1 MDNETIPLDSSS
13 SSAEEPLFILSLLN
27 NELMSSSWKLSNKD
41 YKIGRSSENNIILDD
56 ITVSRN
62 HALLSVNNEY
72 IKITDNNSTNGIYIN
87 NVIKSDSE
95 LKSGDKIQ
103 IGKYLIA
110 ASVLLSG
117 LALLFFILKKDIYS
131 PLKINNLLKI
141 FFLSNLVF
149 LS

>member
-41 YKIGRSSENNIILDD
+41 YKIGRSSDNNIILDD

-62 HALLSVNNEY
+62 HALLSVSKEN
-72 IKITDNNSTNGIYIN
+72 IKIADNDSTNGIYIN
-87 NVIKSDSE
+87 NVIKNDSE

-103 IGKYLIA
+103 IGKYL
-110 ASVLLSG
+110 LL
-117 LALLFFILKKDIYS
+117 LTEVMK
-131 PLKINNLLKI
+131 
-141 FFLSNLVF
+141 
-149 LS
+149 

>member
-27 NELMSSSWKLSNKD
+27 NELMSSSWKLSNKE

-62 HALLSVNNEY
+62 HALLSVSKEN
-72 IKITDNNSTNGIYIN
+72 IKIADNDSTNGIYIN
-87 NVIKSDSE
+87 NVIKNDSE

-103 IGKYLIA
+103 IGKYL
-110 ASVLLSG
+110 LL
-117 LALLFFILKKDIYS
+117 LTEVMK
-131 PLKINNLLKI
+131 
-141 FFLSNLVF
+141 
-149 LS
+149 

>member
-41 YKIGRSSENNIILDD
+41 YKIGRSSDNNIILDD

-62 HALLSVNNEY
+62 HALLSVSKEN
-72 IKITDNNSTNGIYIN
+72 IKIADNNSTNGIYIN
-87 NVIKSDSE
+87 NVIKNDSE

-103 IGKYLIA
+103 IGKYL
-110 ASVLLSG
+110 LL
-117 LALLFFILKKDIYS
+117 LTEVMK
-131 PLKINNLLKI
+131 
-141 FFLSNLVF
+141 
-149 LS
+149 

>member
-62 HALLSVNNEY
+62 HALLSVNNKN
-72 IKITDNNSTNGIYIN
+72 IKIKDNNSTNGIYIN
-87 NVIKSDSE
+87 NIIQSDTE

-103 IGKYLIA
+103 IGKYL
-110 ASVLLSG
+110 LL
-117 LALLFFILKKDIYS
+117 LTEVMK
-131 PLKINNLLKI
+131 
-141 FFLSNLVF
+141 
-149 LS
+149 